1 MEELYVI
8 GTGNAMVTT
17 CYNTC
22 FALRK
27 GEEYFLVDCGGGN
40 TIMKKLQKT
49 LPFFLLCCYNICGG
63 VRDDAVLTAS
73 EKL

>member
-1 MEELYVI
+1 MRWMRHCTQIDSL
-8 GTGNAMVTT
+8 
-17 CYNTC
+17 C
-22 FALRK
+22 FAVILCIK
-27 GEEYFLVDCGGGN
+27 TNYI